1 MKTTLDIS
9 DAILERA
16 KARAAREGQTLRSVV
31 EEALRQH
38 LDSLEAERSSRR
50 TLKIRPWGKG
60 GLLPEY
66 EQKSWNE
73 ILDEVN
79 TRPLPDDRG

>member
-16 KARAAREGQTLRSVV
+16 KAHAAGEGRTLRSVV
-31 EEALRQH
+31 EEALRKH
-38 LDSLEAERSSRR
+38 LDRLEAGQASRR

-60 GLLPEY
+60 GFLPEY
-66 EQKSWNE
+66 EYKSWNE
-73 ILDEVN
+73 ILDEMN
-79 TRPLPDDRG
+79 TRPLPDDRS